1 MKILAL
7 GLLLVN
13 TLFAM
18 EYYSKVEPIHSY
30 SIKAAVSGKVIYVN
44 DSLEGKQAS
53 NNTVVQLDSNLNET
67 ELKQT
72 QDKLHSINT
81 IINLEE
87 KNYQRLKKLTSKSG
101 YEKDNQKIK
110 VINLQTQ
117 RSDLLIRIATLKD
130 MIDNKKL
137 TEEKNYIYNIA
148 VKKGDYVNPGTLLY
162 EAQDLS
168 QGKVEVFIPI
178 ADANTIESKTIFIDG
193 KKSDL
198 KIDKLYKVADAK
210 HISSYKCE
218 IIIPQI
224 SNFSRLVKIEFK

>member
-1 MKILAL
+1 MKILVL
-7 GLLLVN
+7 GLFLVN

-18 EYYSKVEPIHSY
+18 EYYAKVEPIHSY
-30 SIKAAVSGKVIYVN
+30 AIKAAVSGKVIYVN
-44 DSLEGKQAS
+44 DNLEAKQANRS
-53 NNTVVQLDSNLNET
+53 TIVQIDSAVNET

-81 IINLEE
+81 IIALEE
-87 KNYQRLKKLTSKSG
+87 KNYKRLKKLTSKSG
-101 YEKDNQKIK
+101 FEKDNQKIK

-117 RSDLLIRIATLKD
+117 RSDLMIRIATLKD

-137 TEEKNYIYNIA
+137 VEEKNYIYNIA
-148 VKKGDYVNPGTLLY
+148 VKEGDYVNPGTLLY
-162 EAQDLS
+162 EAKDLS

-178 ADANTIESKTIFIDG
+178 ADATTIQDKIIFLDGQKT
-193 KKSDL
+193 DL

-218 IIIPQI
+218 IILPQT